1 MKKNLIIATLILCCL
16 SLLGYAQRAKIA
28 LLILPSALQQ
38 TFDRNT
44 IEELGDGLHLALCG
58 AGGPMP
64 SATRSGPCVAV
75 IGAGKLFLVDA
86 GSNGVRN
93 LARMGYPLGNIDGVF
108 ISHFHSDHIDG
119 LGEIATLRWAAG
131 SHTSPLPV
139 YGPEGIDDVVN
150 GFNAAYVRDAVYRN
164 DHHGDMATPLSGA
177 GMRAIGT
184 PSPANGELRLVYA
197 GDGLKVEMLR
207 VTHAPID
214 PAVAYL
220 FSYKGRTILISG
232 DTNKSEN
239 LQKFAHNVDLL
250 VHEALA
256 PQFLVAMK
264 NAALAANDPSRAK
277 IFDDVLDYHTSPTEA
292 AEIARDANVGH
303 LLYYHV
309 VPPLPAPGL
318 EALWLEGVDDIF
330 TEYTLGRDGTS
341 ISLPPDSKSIVH
353 RGSDS

>member
-1 MKKNLIIATLILCCL
+1 MKKNLIIATLILCFL
-16 SLLGYAQRAKIA
+16 SLLVYAQRANIA

-119 LGEIATLRWAAG
+119 LGEMATLRWAAG

-139 YGPEGIDDVVN
+139 YGPEGVADVVN
-150 GFNAAYVRDAVYRN
+150 GFNTAYAHDAVYRN
-164 DHHGDMATPLSGA
+164 DHHGDVATPLSGA
-177 GMRAIGT
+177 GMRAISI

-207 VTHAPID
+207 VAHAPID

-256 PQFLVAMK
+256 PKLLIAMK
-264 NAALAANDPSRAK
+264 NAALASNDASRAK
-277 IFDDVLDYHTSPTEA
+277 IFGDVLDYHTSPTEA

-330 TEYTLGRDGTS
+330 TKYTLGRDGTS
-341 ISLPPDSKSIVH
+341 ISLPADSESIVH
-353 RGSDS
+353 RGSDF